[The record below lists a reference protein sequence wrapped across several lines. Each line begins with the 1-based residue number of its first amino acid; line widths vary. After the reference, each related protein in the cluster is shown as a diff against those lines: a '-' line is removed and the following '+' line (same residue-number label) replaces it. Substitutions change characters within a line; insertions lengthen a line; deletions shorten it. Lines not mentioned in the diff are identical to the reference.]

1 MIRLENLTRAPI
13 SLHLEHDVYCVQSGK
28 CLCTRQKLPGDAG
41 KGKVRRVPFAIHLMV
56 GVKAGP
62 FHDSVLEC
70 PDVAAALARGRIKAN
85 VAIPPAKKKPV
96 QAQAPKAAQAGR
108 VAPKPEPKK

>member
-28 CLCTRQKLPGDAG
+28 CLCTRQKLPGDGG
-41 KGKVRRVPFAIHLMV
+41 KGKVWRVPFAIHLMV
-56 GVKAGP
+56 GVKAGL

-70 PDVAAALARGRIKAN
+70 PDVAAALARGRIKAK
-85 VAIPPAKKKPV
+85 VKPTHPAKKK
-96 QAQAPKAAQAGR
+96 QAQAPKAAPEAK
-108 VAPKPEPKK
+108 VAHKPEPKK